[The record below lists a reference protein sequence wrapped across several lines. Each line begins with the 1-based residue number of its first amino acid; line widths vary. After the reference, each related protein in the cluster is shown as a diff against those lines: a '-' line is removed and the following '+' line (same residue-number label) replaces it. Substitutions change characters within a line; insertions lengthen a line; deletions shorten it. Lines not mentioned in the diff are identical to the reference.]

1 MNYVCRGVAIPAEY
15 RAAETTTT
23 ADSGAVIPTTIMNE
37 IIQKLESYGSI
48 YAKVRK
54 INVQGGVSIP
64 IADLKPTAHWITE
77 AKSSDDQKASKKF
90 RNFQLLRFGVQNFP
104 EHFSKCSN
112 IENVY

>member
-64 IADLKPTAHWITE
+64 IADLKPTAHWIR
-77 AKSSDDQKASKKF
+77 KMPQGN
-90 RNFQLLRFGVQNFP
+90 RRQ
-104 EHFSKCSN
+104 
-112 IENVY
+112 